1 MDGDTTRPRDAT
13 RWIETSRGVLSYA
26 QLAPLLA
33 ERVLNLQ
40 QRLEIGRFADHPLD
54 DALILRLHR
63 DFCGD
68 LVPTWAGRWR
78 TVTVRVGRHEPPA
91 PYLLPTLMRDYT
103 DNLQARLAAK
113 PSDLDLLPEH
123 LAYAE
128 GRLLTIHPFQD
139 FNGRLARLWLW
150 EILRRLDLPPV
161 DLVPTIPQETD
172 TYLAALHAY
181 DTGQTHPLIT
191 LWQERLTRLP

>member
-1 MDGDTTRPRDAT
+1 M
-13 RWIETSRGVLSYA
+13 
-26 QLAPLLA
+26 
-33 ERVLNLQ
+33 
-40 QRLEIGRFADHPLD
+40 
-54 DALILRLHR
+54 
-63 DFCGD
+63 
-68 LVPTWAGRWR
+68 
-78 TVTVRVGRHEPPA
+78 
-91 PYLLPTLMRDYT
+91 LMRDYA

-113 PSDLDLLPEH
+113 NSDLDLLPEH

-161 DLVPTIPQETD
+161 DLVPTTPQETD

-181 DTGQTHPLIT
+181 DIGQTHLLIT

>member
-13 RWIETSRGVLSYA
+13 RWIETSRGILSYTE
-26 QLAPLLA
+26 LAPLLA

-40 QRLEIGRFADHPLD
+40 QRLESGMFTDHPLNN
-54 DALILRLHR
+54 ALILRLHG

-68 LVPTWAGRWR
+68 LVPTWSGRWR
-78 TVTVRVGRHEPPA
+78 AVAVSVGRHEPPA
-91 PYLLPTLMRDYT
+91 PHLVPILMRDYA
-103 DNLQARLAAK
+103 DNLQARLTAK
-113 PSDLDLLPEH
+113 PTDLDLLPEH

-150 EILRRLDLPPV
+150 ELLRRLDLPPV
-161 DLVPTIPQETD
+161 DLVPTTPQGTD

-181 DTGQTHPLIT
+181 DMGRTRPLTAI
-191 LWQERLTRLP
+191 WKERLTQLP